1 MLAKLGIPE
10 PEKRFNEYPH
20 QFSGGMKQRVMI
32 AIAMVNSPAI
42 LIADEPTTAL
52 DVTIQAQILDLMKSL
67 KENNGTSI
75 IIITHN
81 IGIVAEMCDKIAVMY
96 MGRIVETGTAE
107 EILTNPKHP
116 YTKALLKS
124 VPVLGRNSDREL
136 YTIKGRTPGRLNQD
150 LSVALLP
157 TGV

>member
-1 MLAKLGIPE
+1 
-10 PEKRFNEYPH
+10 
-20 QFSGGMKQRVMI
+20 MKQRVMI

-96 MGRIVETGTAE
+96 MAE
-107 EILTNPKHP
+107 LWKQAQQR
-116 YTKALLKS
+116 KF
-124 VPVLGRNSDREL
+124 
-136 YTIKGRTPGRLNQD
+136 
-150 LSVALLP
+150 
-157 TGV
+157 